1 MQLCPIKIICLRTA
15 YPRKMKM
22 EDINSKIKGR
32 RIHIKSFPAKK
43 HLNHY
48 VKLTLDEYNYN
59 STIPAGNYMFKVNNR
74 NTRTKLN
81 MLS

>member
-1 MQLCPIKIICLRTA
+1 MPNKNYLFADSI
-15 YPRKMKM
+15 PRKMKM

-74 NTRTKLN
+74 NTRTKC
-81 MLS
+81 